1 VAASS
6 ASSNPNN
13 LRILGAYS
21 ARMAA
26 GDYDAVFDTFAPGF
40 RSHVTGRV
48 TPDAVA
54 GDIRPHERT
63 YWAAARAAFPDLKFK
78 VNLLVESGDL
88 IVSNWT
94 LEGTHTG
101 KPFFGVAPTGKPVV
115 INGTAILR
123 MQGGKVVEHWGG
135 PHCSQGIGVAGAR
148 FDAA

>member
-1 VAASS
+1 MEATHAS
-6 ASSNPNN
+6 N

-48 TPDAVA
+48 TPDAA
-54 GDIRPHERT
+54 PGDIRPHERT
-63 YWAAARAAFPDLKFK
+63 WWAAARAAFPDMKFK

-94 LEGTHTG
+94 IEGTHTG
-101 KPFFGVAPTGKPVV
+101 KPFFGVAPTGQPVV